1 MAEVKWLYLFL
12 TQINHM
18 RYEPGWV
25 TKSEIRYFLDVKER
39 AISPRWN
46 SESVMKL
53 NWIKYNLINFSLE

>member
-39 AISPRWN
+39 AISPR
-46 SESVMKL
+46 
-53 NWIKYNLINFSLE
+53 